1 MTISDQQIE
10 DGRRQAYEAV
20 NATRA
25 KYGLAPIEFTKDLDP
40 DPVFCSFCGKEPRDV
55 ANMVEGVGVFICDNC
70 ILTCAYVLAAE
81 SE

>member
-1 MTISDQQIE
+1 MTRSDQQIE

-25 KYGLAPIEFTKDLDP
+25 KYGLAPIEFTSDP
-40 DPVFCSFCGKEPRDV
+40 DPIFCSFCGKEPRDV
-55 ANMVEGVGVFICDNC
+55 TNMVEGAGVFICDNC
-70 ILTCAYVLAAE
+70 ILTCVDVLAGE